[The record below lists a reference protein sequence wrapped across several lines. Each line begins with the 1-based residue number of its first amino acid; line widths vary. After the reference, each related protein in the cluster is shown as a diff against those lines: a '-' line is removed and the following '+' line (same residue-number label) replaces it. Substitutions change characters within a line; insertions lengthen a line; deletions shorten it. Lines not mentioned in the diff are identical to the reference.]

1 MSAAKS
7 MVFGVMLSLVLLA
20 PVTTQAETVN
30 YTLENVILDD
40 ANAQMFGTFSWTY
53 EVDEFE
59 NGVGQFTSLEI
70 PFTSHDHTDLEVEFD
85 VGNSIEITLPGSVH
99 DDGVDITLFLLQP
112 LTPTTGSI
120 IDLERSQYE
129 IGGNGFHTGLF
140 LSGSVIPAG
149 VTNVDDRSL
158 APETNATALLTIYPN
173 PFNPITTIAFE
184 IPRAEQVSITIFDLG
199 GRLVR
204 TLMSGESVSAGR
216 HEMRWVGEDDRG
228 SAVASGV
235 YLCRM
240 RVGSDENVRR
250 LTLTR

>member
-1 MSAAKS
+1 MSAAKFI
-7 MVFGVMLSLVLLA
+7 VFGVMLSSIVLMPIFA
-20 PVTTQAETVN
+20 QAETVI

-40 ANAQMFGTFSWTY
+40 GNAQMFGTFSWTY
-53 EVDEFE
+53 EADEFE

-70 PFTSHDHTDLEVEFD
+70 PFTSHDHTGLEVEFD

-112 LTPTTGSI
+112 LTPTSGST
-120 IDLERSQYE
+120 IDLERSQFE

-140 LSGSVIPAG
+140 LSGSVIPSG
-149 VTNVDDRSL
+149 VSSVDDRSL
-158 APETNATALLTIYPN
+158 APVPNAASLLTVYPN
-173 PFNPITTIAFE
+173 PFNPITTIAFD

-204 TLMSGESVSAGR
+204 TLMSGDTVPAGR

-228 SAVASGV
+228 SAVASGI
-235 YLCRM
+235 YLCRL
-240 RVGSDENVRR
+240 RVGADENVRR